1 MVLDAL
7 GLKPAISAGMCLG
20 EGTGATALFPLLDM
34 AAAVYT
40 QMSSFDDIHVDAYEH
55 RV

>member
-20 EGTGATALFPLLDM
+20 EGTGAAALLPLLDM
-34 AAAVYT
+34 AASVYT
-40 QMSSFDDIHVDAYEH
+40 RMSSFDEIHVDAYEH
-55 RV
+55 LV